1 MTEAAPAEPLPARVV
16 ALRQQ
21 LLKFAL
27 SLPEAW
33 EDHPWGHSV
42 VKVRKKIF
50 LFLGGT
56 EGSPG
61 MDVKLPLSA
70 DHALSVPRSAPT
82 GYGLGRHGW
91 VSLALNVPSPPFP
104 PLDVLTDW
112 VEESYR
118 AVAPKTLVAKLI
130 EAPG

>member
-1 MTEAAPAEPLPARVV
+1 MASPTPGKPPAHV
-16 ALRQQ
+16 AQLHADLLR
-21 LLKFAL
+21 FAL

-42 VKVRKKIF
+42 AKVRKKVF

-56 EGSPG
+56 VEDPG
-61 MDVKLPLSA
+61 TDVKLPFSA
-70 DHALSVPRSAPT
+70 DHALSVPEASPT
-82 GYGLGRHGW
+82 GYGMGRHGW
-91 VSLALNVPSPPFP
+91 VHLPLRVASPPMP

-118 AVAPKTLVAKLI
+118 AVAPKALVAKLL
-130 EAPG
+130 ADQG